1 MRFNNTFTVS
11 LPPDRTW
18 DVLLDVQRIAPCFPG
33 AELIELADDRHFK
46 GKVSVKLGPIAL
58 TFIGNAALEEV
69 DEVSHSARIKASG
82 SDQKGRGKADATVT
96 FDMTAVETGT
106 RVDIETDLVLSGMV
120 AQYGRGVGLIKGMA
134 DQLIG
139 QFTAA
144 LEAEIAGKQAEPA
157 TAKPAQSTQAADTV
171 AAALEAPSPPRPAKP
186 ISGFTLFFNTLRA
199 WVSGLFSRAS

>member
-1 MRFNNTFTVS
+1 VKFSNTFTVS
-11 LPPDRTW
+11 LPPDRAW
-18 DVLLDVQRIAPCFPG
+18 DVLLDVRRIAPCFPG
-33 AELIELADDRHFK
+33 AELIELTDDRHFK

-82 SDQKGRGKADATVT
+82 SDKKGRGKADANVT
-96 FDMTAVETGT
+96 FDMTAVDTGT

-139 QFTAA
+139 QFAAA
-144 LEAEIAGKQAEPA
+144 LEAEIAGKRAKPA
-157 TAKPAQSTQAADTV
+157 TAKPARSPQDPDTF
-171 AAALEAPSPPRPAKP
+171 AAALDAPRPPRPAKP
-186 ISGFTLFFNTLRA
+186 ISGFTLFFNALRA
-199 WVSGLFSRAS
+199 WVSGLFSRAT